1 MIVILIQ
8 LRSLRTRIMVVDQ
21 VLSMLLRSSWVFNR
35 LKKQSKWHMVKWG
48 LSKEI
53 GYIQVIE
60 TVWITWTEVWRKI
73 GSLMINRALLLIHIM
88 DLLTRQL
95 KAKTLD
101 LMEPKLALPKSVL
114 INKQQVQENM
124 ITQIMDKLWLKYQQS
139 TQNDQD
145 QY

>member
-1 MIVILIQ
+1 M
-8 LRSLRTRIMVVDQ
+8 
-21 VLSMLLRSSWVFNR
+21 
-35 LKKQSKWHMVKWG
+35 
-48 LSKEI
+48 
-53 GYIQVIE
+53 
-60 TVWITWTEVWRKI
+60 EVWRKI